1 MKKLSLIHLM
11 SDTVRCCEFYF
22 LFNFILILF
31 AVLTFSGFNILLFL
45 RLYILNEELCD
56 QLCCFKHI

>member
-31 AVLTFSGFNILLFL
+31 AVLTFSGFNVLL
-45 RLYILNEELCD
+45 RLYILNVELCD
-56 QLCCFKHI
+56 QLYCFKHI